1 MEISAQQVKELRER
15 SGAGMMECKKALTQ
29 NNGDIDV
36 AIEWLRKQGLAK
48 ADKKASRV
56 AAEGRVVL
64 AQDGGKAVLVEINS
78 ETDFVAKDENF
89 LKFANEVAKTALAS
103 GAADVEAL
111 KSAKT
116 SYGPSVEEARQWL
129 VAKVGENVQVRRMV
143 RIDSANN
150 VGAYV
155 HGGRI
160 GVLVGMKGG
169 SAELARGIAM
179 HIAAMNPAYIT
190 PDDVPADIVAREKDI
205 ALAQVK
211 DSGKPAE
218 ILEKMI
224 SGKLRK
230 TLADMALTG
239 QPYALDPNTSVADVL
254 KKEGAEV
261 VSMQRIAV
269 GEGIEKQE
277 DDFRGE
283 VLKQAGLACGDRR
296 PRRTPTHNPRTAIP
310 LRSAECGLS

>member
-1 MEISAQQVKELRER
+1 MEITASQVKELRER
-15 SGAGMMECKKALTQ
+15 SGAGMMECKKALVE
-29 NNGDIDV
+29 NEGNVDSAV
-36 AIEWLRKQGLAK
+36 EWLRKQGLAK

-64 AQDGGKAVLVEINS
+64 GQDANGAVLVEINS
-78 ETDFVAKDENF
+78 ETDFVAKDAGF
-89 LKFANEVAKTALAS
+89 LEFSDAVANVAATS
-103 GAADVEAL
+103 GADSVEAL
-111 KSAKT
+111 KEAAYPAGGT
-116 SYGPSVEEARQWL
+116 VEAARQAL
-129 VAKVGENVQVRRMV
+129 VAKVGENVQIRRLA
-143 RIDSANN
+143 RIGNDNTI
-150 VGAYV
+150 GAYV

-283 VLKQAGLACGDRR
+283 VMKQAGLA
-296 PRRTPTHNPRTAIP
+296 
-310 LRSAECGLS
+310 